1 MQAFDSRPLSPAGK
15 GQSSSLLPLQG
26 MRTHSF
32 GGVSGGRTKRI
43 STLPTCRGWPTE
55 VANGFLVAERRGRLT
70 VAETVRSL
78 ARLSALPIRIVPA
91 ASDAVWDRVL
101 DLAREHDL
109 TAYDAAYLELA
120 IRERAALATLDSAL
134 RSAAHRAGVPIVGET

>member
-1 MQAFDSRPLSPAGK
+1 MPFALDASTTLAWFLPDEASATADV
-15 GQSSSLLPLQG
+15 SLDQLTEETALVP
-26 MRTHSF
+26 
-32 GGVSGGRTKRI
+32 
-43 STLPTCRGWPTE
+43 PGWPTE

-134 RSAAHRAGVPIVGET
+134 RAAAHRAGVPMVGET